1 MTKWSVGDS
10 TPTARSGRFRGCL
23 LGVLV
28 AAVGLFFAE
37 TARSD
42 DYPNRPVRIVLGF
55 AAGGPTDS
63 LSRIIGDQLSKSL
76 GAPMVIENRL
86 GAGGNIAASAVARS
100 PADGY
105 TLLVGGTNY
114 VIGRSWY
121 KDMQF
126 DILKDFQIVS
136 TISQNPNVLVVNPD
150 SDMKTLSDVLQKAR
164 SEPGHST
171 FASSGAGTVVHLAGE
186 IFKAEQ
192 NLDIHHVP
200 YNGATPAELDLMA
213 GRVTMMFDSLSTALP
228 FIKDNKL
235 RAIGVT
241 SKERSSYA
249 PEIPTLAEQGLKGF
263 DVTSW
268 YAVWAPAGVPK
279 DIVGKLNR
287 AIVAALATPEV
298 KARLVALQAEAFGN
312 TPQAA
317 DEFQKEELAKW
328 TKAVELLGPRPE

>member
-1 MTKWSVGDS
+1 
-10 TPTARSGRFRGCL
+10 
-23 LGVLV
+23 
-28 AAVGLFFAE
+28 
-37 TARSD
+37 
-42 DYPNRPVRIVLGF
+42 
-55 AAGGPTDS
+55 
-63 LSRIIGDQLSKSL
+63 
-76 GAPMVIENRL
+76 
-86 GAGGNIAASAVARS
+86 
-100 PADGY
+100 
-105 TLLVGGTNY
+105 
-114 VIGRSWY
+114 
-121 KDMQF
+121 
-126 DILKDFQIVS
+126 
-136 TISQNPNVLVVNPD
+136 
-150 SDMKTLSDVLQKAR
+150 MKTLSDVLQKAR